1 MNTYK
6 VFKTLQKVELQLIT
20 NSVIIPK
27 SAFLKALKR
36 VSVFLDTLFCISVSF
51 YPYTFVI

>member
-6 VFKTLQKVELQLIT
+6 VLKTLQEEELQLIA

-27 SAFLKALKR
+27 SAYLKA
-36 VSVFLDTLFCISVSF
+36 
-51 YPYTFVI
+51 